1 MLRWIM
7 KKLRVSTPKS
17 TPSSEV
23 VEKTSPEP
31 SATFSA
37 ETLKD
42 LLLTLSRVQ
51 VAREQCETLES
62 ALAITRD
69 VDKQQREIRTK
80 LNNALLSDSFMKWA
94 RTWPVTVLKSSES
107 NWASDYVGSYALEVD
122 GLKIDIKDCHNT
134 HIQVT
139 LPGIQ
144 GFVINQRNVE
154 LIKLLEAARRCLR
167 L

>member
-1 MLRWIM
+1 
-7 KKLRVSTPKS
+7 
-17 TPSSEV
+17 
-23 VEKTSPEP
+23 
-31 SATFSA
+31 
-37 ETLKD
+37 
-42 LLLTLSRVQ
+42 VQ